1 VAVEAKR
8 VLSTRTVAKRRE
20 TLGWIALG
28 ACALLLLVGVV
39 VYFQSKADTGLP
51 PTHSSTP
58 AVKSGPAVKPGGKLD
73 PAARNVAVEFVR
85 GGLGRIDLARTW
97 VMATPDLRSGVTK
110 KQWLRGELPFAP
122 FPVRNLGSA
131 RFDVVGTAPKKI
143 LLELFLVPELKSGYV
158 PTRFEMTL
166 VRDSADGPWRV
177 DYFLP
182 YAPPGIYAE
191 PE

>member
-1 VAVEAKR
+1 VAVDAKR
-8 VLSTRTVAKRRE
+8 ALSTRTDAKRRE
-20 TLGWIALG
+20 TLGRIALG
-28 ACALLLLVGVV
+28 GCALLLLAGVV
-39 VYFQSKADTGLP
+39 VYFQSKADTGP
-51 PTHSSTP
+51 APTHSSAP
-58 AVKSGPAVKPGGKLD
+58 AVTSDPVKPGGKLD

-85 GGLGRIDLARTW
+85 RGLGRTDLARAW
-97 VMATPDLRSGVTK
+97 AMATPDLRSGVTK

-122 FPVRNLGSA
+122 FPVRDLESA

-166 VRDSADGPWRV
+166 VRDSADGPWKV

>member
-1 VAVEAKR
+1 MAVDAKR
-8 VLSTRTVAKRRE
+8 ALSTKTVAKRRE

-28 ACALLLLVGVV
+28 GCALFLLAGVV
-39 VYFQSKADTGLP
+39 VYFQSKADTGPP
-51 PTHSSTP
+51 PTHSSAP
-58 AVKSGPAVKPGGKLD
+58 VVRSGPAVKPGGKLV
-73 PAARNVAVEFVR
+73 PAARDVAVEFVR
-85 GGLGRIDLARTW
+85 RGLGRTDLARAW
-97 VMATPDLRSGVTK
+97 AMATPDLRSGVTK

-122 FPVRNLGSA
+122 FPVRDLESA

-166 VRDSADGPWRV
+166 VRDSAHGPWKV

-191 PE
+191 PS